1 MGEFF
6 VRRPIVAMVIS
17 IIIVLLGLLALQKTP
32 VSQYPDI
39 VPPVVK
45 ITTSFTGANAL
56 NVEQAVATPIEQKVN
71 GVENMLYIKSINTS
85 DGACT
90 IEVTFDVGTNL
101 DNANMLTQNRQNQS
115 SPFMPSSVKQQ
126 GVVVKKSLSFPMM
139 LITITSDNPK
149 YDAKF
154 LNNYASINV
163 LDQLSRIKGVGEVA
177 LFGGSD
183 YSMRV
188 WLKPDVMS
196 KLGVTVD
203 DVKNALNAQNMISPG
218 GKFGAEPAPMG
229 TDFTYGVTLQDRLVN
244 EKQFANIVVRSK
256 EDGAQVLLS
265 DISRVELGTEN
276 YSSSARRNNAP
287 SAVLALYQ
295 MPGSNALEVSDQV
308 KSAMKEV
315 SEKFPTG
322 IKYQESLD
330 TTLAITAGVEDIVH
344 TLFEAI
350 LLVIL
355 VVFIFLQNWRATLI
369 PLITVPVSLIG
380 TIAVFPLLGFSINTL
395 SLLGLVLAIG
405 IVVDD
410 AIVVVEAVIHHIE
423 KGKTPREATIQAMK
437 EVSGP
442 VIAIALIL
450 CAVFIPVAMTP
461 GITGRFYQQFAITIA
476 VSVAFSAFSALSLSP
491 ALCAMLLKPTK
502 PVEEQTGWL
511 AKFFAGFNRIFE
523 KVTGGYLK
531 GATFFA
537 KKSMRIVAL
546 LGVVLLGVVLLGKK
560 IPLGFIPEE
569 DQGYVLV
576 NIVLPPASSLQR
588 TNEVSK
594 KVDSFLKDEESILS
608 YTTINGYS
616 ALTSSFQPNNAFV
629 FISLKPWEER
639 TETAKQLV
647 DKLNRRLSTQITN
660 ASAFAFGPPAIQGL
674 GASAGFSLMLQ
685 DRGGNSPQYLAQQ
698 TQAFIAAAQKRPE
711 IQRIYTT
718 FNAGTPQIKLE
729 IDNDKA
735 MKLGV
740 PVSKVTE
747 ALGAFLGGSYVND
760 FNRFGRQY
768 KVYLQGEAV
777 DRVKPE
783 NLNLIYVKN
792 NNGDM
797 LPISTLVTATK
808 VTGPDFTNRLNLF
821 RAAEIGG
828 SPNDGYSSA
837 QALTALEEVAKEVL
851 PVDMSY
857 DYINLSYQEKHSPG
871 GGTVF
876 LMALVFVFLILAAQ
890 YESWKLPFSVLL
902 GAPLAVFGAFL
913 GLFLARF
920 TSDAYVNNVFA
931 QIGLVLLI
939 GLVAKN
945 AILIVEFA
953 KEEHEKKGVPLYE
966 AAMTS
971 AKLRFRPILM
981 TAFAFILGVVPLLT
995 ATGAGSQARIVM
1007 GMAVFSGMLI
1017 ATVLGVLI
1025 VPGLYVMIENIGKK
1039 KAVVV
1044 ATENNMD
1051 PKTTGHEE

>member
-32 VSQYPDI
+32 ISQYPDI
-39 VPPVVK
+39 NPPVVK

-56 NVEQAVATPIEQKVN
+56 NVEQAVSTPIEQKVN
-71 GVENMLYIKSINTS
+71 GVENMLYMKSINTS

-101 DNANMLTQNRQNQS
+101 DNANMLTQNRQNQAA
-115 SPFMPSSVKQQ
+115 PFMPSSVKQQ

-139 LITITSDNPK
+139 LFTVTSANPK
-149 YDAKF
+149 FDAKF
-154 LNNYASINV
+154 LNNYASINIV
-163 LDQLSRIKGVGEVA
+163 DQLARIKGVGEVS

-183 YSMRV
+183 YSMRI

-196 KLGVTVD
+196 KLGVTVEE
-203 DVKNALNAQNMISPG
+203 VKNALNAQNMISPG

-229 TDFTYGVTLQDRLVN
+229 TDFTYGVTLQDRLVT

-265 DISRVELGTEN
+265 DISRIELGTEN
-276 YSSSARRNNAP
+276 YSSSARRNSSP
-287 SAVLALYQ
+287 SAVIALYQ
-295 MPGSNALEVSDQV
+295 MPGSNALEVAETA
-308 KSAMKEV
+308 KNAMKEIA
-315 SEKFPTG
+315 EKFPKD
-322 IKYQESLD
+322 IEYQESLD
-330 TTLAITAGVEDIVH
+330 TTLAITAGVDDIVH

-350 LLVIL
+350 ILVIL

-537 KKSMRIVAL
+537 KKSMRIV
-546 LGVVLLGVVLLGKK
+546 VLLGVVLLAVVFLGKK
-560 IPLGFIPEE
+560 IPPGFIPEE

-576 NIVLPPASSLQR
+576 NISLPPASSLQR
-588 TNEVSK
+588 TDEVTK
-594 KVDSFLKDEESILS
+594 KIDGFLKEEESILS
-608 YTTINGYS
+608 YTTINGFS
-616 ALTSSFQPNNAFV
+616 MLTNSYQPNNGFI

-639 TETAKQLV
+639 SETAKQFV
-647 DKLNRRLSTQITN
+647 DRLNKKLATQITN
-660 ASAFAFGPPAIQGL
+660 ATAFSFGPPAIQGL

-685 DRGGNSPQYLAQQ
+685 DRGGNSPQYLAEQ

-711 IQRIYTT
+711 IKRIYTT
-718 FNAGTPQIKLE
+718 YNAGTPQIKLE

-747 ALGAFLGGSYVND
+747 ALGAFLGGTYVND

-821 RAAEIGG
+821 RSAEIGG
-828 SPNDGYSSA
+828 SPNDGFSSA
-837 QALTALEEVAKEVL
+837 QALTALEEVAKETL
-851 PVDMSY
+851 PADMSY

-871 GGTVF
+871 GSSVF

-953 KEEHEKKGVPLYE
+953 KEEYEKGVPLYE
-966 AAMTS
+966 AAMVS

-981 TAFAFILGVVPLLT
+981 TAFAFILGVIPLLS

-1017 ATVLGVLI
+1017 ATILGVLI
-1025 VPGLYVMIENIGKK
+1025 VPGLYVAIESIGKK
-1039 KAVVV
+1039 KEEVV
-1044 ATENNMD
+1044 ATENNVNS
-1051 PKTTGHEE
+1051 KTTDHE

>member
-17 IIIVLLGLLALQKTP
+17 IIIVILGLLALQKTP
-32 VSQYPDI
+32 ISQYPDI
-39 VPPVVK
+39 NPPVVK
-45 ITTSFTGANAL
+45 ITTRFTGANAL

-71 GVENMLYIKSINTS
+71 GVENMLYMKSTNTS
-85 DGACT
+85 DGSCT
-90 IEVTFDVGTNL
+90 IEVTFEVGTNL
-101 DNANMLTQNRQNQS
+101 DNANMLTQNRQDQS
-115 SPFMPSSVKQQ
+115 LPFMPSSVKQQ

-139 LITITSDNPK
+139 LFTITSKNPK
-149 YDAKF
+149 FDAKF

-163 LDQLSRIKGVGEVA
+163 VDQLSRIKGVGEVS

-183 YSMRV
+183 YSMRI
-188 WLKPDVMS
+188 WLKPDIMS

-203 DVKNALNAQNMISPG
+203 EVKNALNAQNMISPG
-218 GKFGAEPAPMG
+218 GKFGAEPAPAG
-229 TDFTYGVTLQDRLVN
+229 TEFTYGVTLQDRLVT
-244 EKQFANIVVRSK
+244 EKQFEKIVVRSK
-256 EDGAQVLLS
+256 DDGSQVLLS
-265 DISRVELGTEN
+265 DISRIELGSEN
-276 YSSSARRNNAP
+276 YSSNARRNSSP
-287 SAVLALYQ
+287 SAVIAIYQ
-295 MPGSNALEVSDQV
+295 MPGSNALEVAENA
-308 KSAMKEV
+308 KKAMEEIA
-315 SEKFPTG
+315 EKFPKD
-322 IKYQESLD
+322 IEYQESLD

-437 EVSGP
+437 EVTGP

-450 CAVFIPVAMTP
+450 IAVFVPVAMTP

-491 ALCAMLLKPTK
+491 ALCVMLLKPTK

-531 GATFFA
+531 GVTFFA

-546 LGVVLLGVVLLGKK
+546 LAIVLLAVTLLGKK
-560 IPLGFIPEE
+560 IPMGFIPEE
-569 DQGYVLV
+569 DQGYALV
-576 NIVLPPASSLQR
+576 NISLPPASSLQR
-588 TNEVSK
+588 TDEISK
-594 KVDSFLKDEESILS
+594 QVDRILAEEESILS
-608 YTTINGYS
+608 YTTINGFS
-616 ALTSSFQPNNAFV
+616 MLTGSYQTNSAFV

-639 TETAKQLV
+639 SQTAKQFI
-647 DKLNRRLSTQITN
+647 DKLNLKLSTQIT
-660 ASAFAFGPPAIQGL
+660 AATAFSFGPPAIQGL
-674 GASAGFSLMLQ
+674 GASAGFSLILQ
-685 DRGGNSPQYLAQQ
+685 DRGGNSPQYLSQQ

-711 IQRIYTT
+711 IKRIYTT
-718 FNAGTPQIKLE
+718 YNAGTPQVKLE

-760 FNRFGRQY
+760 FNRFGRQF
-768 KVYLQGEAV
+768 KVYLQGEAT

-792 NNGDM
+792 DKGDM
-797 LPISTLVTATK
+797 LPLSTLVTATK
-808 VTGPDFTNRLNLF
+808 VTGPEFTNRLNLF
-821 RAAEIGG
+821 RSAEIGG
-828 SPNDGYSSA
+828 GPAEGYSFIEA
-837 QALTALEEVAKEVL
+837 QNALEEVAKETL
-851 PVDMSY
+851 PADMSY
-857 DYINLSYQEKHSPG
+857 DFINLSYQIKNSPSG
-871 GGTVF
+871 SSVF
-876 LMALVFVFLILAAQ
+876 LMALIFVFLILAAQ

-913 GLFLARF
+913 GLFLAHF
-920 TSDAYVNNVFA
+920 GSDAYVNNVFA

-953 KEEHEKKGVPLYE
+953 KEEHERGTPLYQ
-966 AAMTS
+966 AAMTA

-1007 GMAVFSGMLI
+1007 GMTVFAGMLI

-1025 VPGLYVMIENIGKK
+1025 VPGLYVMIESIGKK
-1039 KAVVV
+1039 KEVVV
-1044 ATENNMD
+1044 TAENNVD
-1051 PKTTGHEE
+1051 TKPTNHE

>member
-17 IIIVLLGLLALQKTP
+17 IIIVILGLLALQKTP

-39 VPPVVK
+39 NPPVVK
-45 ITTSFTGANAL
+45 ITTRFTGANAL

-71 GVENMLYIKSINTS
+71 GVENMLYMKSTNTS

-101 DNANMLTQNRQNQS
+101 DNANMLTQNRQAQS
-115 SPFMPSSVKQQ
+115 APFMPSSVKQQ

-139 LITITSDNPK
+139 LFTITSTNPK
-149 YDAKF
+149 FDAKF

-163 LDQLSRIKGVGEVA
+163 VDQLGRINGVGEVS

-183 YSMRV
+183 YSMRI
-188 WLKPDVMS
+188 WLKPDIMS

-203 DVKNALNAQNMISPG
+203 EVKNALNAQNMISPG
-218 GKFGAEPAPMG
+218 GKFGSEPAPQG
-229 TDFTYGVTLQDRLVN
+229 TEFTYGVTLQDRLVT
-244 EKQFANIVVRSK
+244 EKQFGNIVVRSND
-256 EDGAQVLLS
+256 DGAQVLLS
-265 DISRVELGTEN
+265 DISRIELGSEN
-276 YSSSARRNNAP
+276 YSSSARRNSSP
-287 SAVLALYQ
+287 SAVIALYQ
-295 MPGSNALEVSDQV
+295 MPGSNALEVAEAA
-308 KSAMKEV
+308 KKAMKEIA
-315 SEKFPTG
+315 EKFPKD
-322 IKYQESLD
+322 IEFQESLD

-344 TLFEAI
+344 TLFEAV

-369 PLITVPVSLIG
+369 PLITVPISLIG

-410 AIVVVEAVIHHIE
+410 AIVVVEAVMHHIE

-450 CAVFIPVAMTP
+450 IAVFVPVAMTP

-537 KKSMRIVAL
+537 KKSIRIVAL
-546 LGVVLLGVVLLGKK
+546 LAVVLLAVTLLGKK
-560 IPLGFIPEE
+560 IPMGFIPEE
-569 DQGYVLV
+569 DQGYALV
-576 NIVLPPASSLQR
+576 NISLPPASSLQR
-588 TNEVSK
+588 TDEVSK
-594 KVDSFLKDEESILS
+594 QVDSFLANEESILS
-608 YTTINGYS
+608 YTTINGFS
-616 ALTSSFQPNNAFV
+616 MLTGSYQTNSAFV

-639 TETAKQLV
+639 SETAKEFV
-647 DKLNRRLSTQITN
+647 DKLNAKLSTQITK
-660 ASAFAFGPPAIQGL
+660 ATAFAFGPPAIQGL
-674 GASAGFSLMLQ
+674 GASAGFSLILQ
-685 DRGGNSPQYLAQQ
+685 DRGGNSPQYLSQQ

-711 IQRIYTT
+711 IGRIYTT
-718 FNAGTPQIKLE
+718 YNAGTPQIKLE
-729 IDNDKA
+729 IDNNKA

-740 PVSKVTE
+740 PVSKITD
-747 ALGAFLGGSYVND
+747 ALGAILGGTYIND

-768 KVYLQGEAV
+768 KVFLQGEAA

-792 NNGDM
+792 DNGDM
-797 LPISTLVTATK
+797 LPLSTLVTATK
-808 VTGPDFTNRLNLF
+808 VTGPEFTNRVNLF
-821 RAAEIGG
+821 RSAEIGG
-828 SPNDGYSSA
+828 GPAKGYSFIQA
-837 QALTALEEVAKEVL
+837 QDALEEVAKETL
-851 PVDMSY
+851 PADMSY
-857 DYINLSYQEKHSPG
+857 DFINLSYQIKHSPG
-871 GGTVF
+871 GSSVF

-902 GAPLAVFGAFL
+902 GAPFAVFGAFL
-913 GLFLARF
+913 GLFLAGLG
-920 TSDAYVNNVFA
+920 SDAYVNNVFA

-953 KEEHEKKGVPLYE
+953 KEEYEKGVPLFE
-966 AAMTS
+966 ASMVA

-1007 GMAVFSGMLI
+1007 GMVVFSGMLI
-1017 ATVLGVLI
+1017 ATILGVLV
-1025 VPGLYVMIENIGKK
+1025 VPGLFIMIEKIGSKK
-1039 KAVVV
+1039 KEIKEV
-1044 ATENNMD
+1044 ENNIESN
-1051 PKTTGHEE
+1051 TSSHE

>member
-32 VSQYPDI
+32 ISQYPDI
-39 VPPVVK
+39 NPPVVK

-71 GVENMLYIKSINTS
+71 GVENMLYMKSINTS

-115 SPFMPSSVKQQ
+115 APFMPSSVKQQ

-139 LITITSDNPK
+139 LFTVTSPNPK
-149 YDAKF
+149 FDAKF
-154 LNNYASINV
+154 LNNYASINIV
-163 LDQLSRIKGVGEVA
+163 DQLARIKGVGEVA
-177 LFGGSD
+177 LMGGSD
-183 YSMRV
+183 YSLRV
-188 WLKPDVMS
+188 WLKPEVMS
-196 KLGVTVD
+196 KLGITVD
-203 DVKNALNAQNMISPG
+203 EVKNALNAQNMISPG

-229 TDFTYGVTLQDRLVN
+229 TDFTYGVTLQDRLVT
-244 EKQFANIVVRSK
+244 ERQFLDIVVRSK
-256 EDGAQVLLS
+256 DDGSHVLLG

-276 YSSSARRNNAP
+276 YSSSARRNSSPA
-287 SAVLALYQ
+287 AVIGLYQ
-295 MPGSNALEVSDQV
+295 MPGSNALEVAATA
-308 KSAMKEV
+308 KKAMKEM
-315 SEKFPTG
+315 SEKFP
-322 IKYQESLD
+322 KDVVYQESLD
-330 TTLAITAGVEDIVH
+330 TTLAITAGVEDIIH

-350 LLVIL
+350 ILVIL

-511 AKFFAGFNRIFE
+511 AKFFAGFNRIFN

-531 GATFFA
+531 GATYFA
-537 KKSMRIVAL
+537 KKGMRIVAL
-546 LGVVLLGVVLLGKK
+546 LGVIIVAVALLGKK

-569 DQGYVLV
+569 DQGYIMLT
-576 NIVLPPASSLQR
+576 IGLPPASSMQR
-588 TNEVSK
+588 TDEISK
-594 KVDSFLKDEESILS
+594 KVDSFLSEEESILS
-608 YTTINGYS
+608 YTTVNGFS
-616 ALTSSFQPNNAFV
+616 MLTGSYQPNNAFI

-639 TETAKQLV
+639 SETAKQLV
-647 DKLNRRLSTQITN
+647 DRLNKKLATQITT
-660 ASAFAFGPPAIQGL
+660 ATAFAFGPPAIQGL

-685 DRGGNSPQYLAQQ
+685 DRGGNTPQYLAEQ

-711 IQRIYTT
+711 IKRIYTT
-718 FNAGTPQIKLE
+718 FNAGTPQIKLD
-729 IDNDKA
+729 IDTDKA

-747 ALGAFLGGSYVND
+747 ALGTVLGGSYVND

-768 KVYLQGEAV
+768 KVYLQGEAI

-797 LPISTLVTATK
+797 LPVSTLVTATK

-821 RAAEIGG
+821 RSAEIGG

-837 QALTALEEVAKEVL
+837 QALTALEEVAAEIL
-851 PVDMSY
+851 PADMSY

-871 GGTVF
+871 GSSVF
-876 LMALVFVFLILAAQ
+876 LMALIFVFLILAAQ

-1017 ATVLGVLI
+1017 ATILGVLI

-1039 KAVVV
+1039 KEEVVV
-1044 ATENNMD
+1044 IENNVD
-1051 PKTTGHEE
+1051 SKTTDHE

>member
-6 VRRPIVAMVIS
+6 VRRPIVAIVIS
-17 IIIVLLGLLALQKTP
+17 IIIVILGLLALQETP
-32 VSQYPDI
+32 ISQYPDI
-39 VPPVVK
+39 NPPVVK
-45 ITTSFTGANAL
+45 ITTRFTGANAL

-71 GVENMLYIKSINTS
+71 GVENMLYMKSTNTS

-90 IEVTFDVGTNL
+90 IEVTFEVGTDL
-101 DNANMLTQNRQNQS
+101 DNANMLTQNRQNQAA
-115 SPFMPSSVKQQ
+115 PFMPSSVKQQ

-139 LITITSDNPK
+139 LFTITSTNPK
-149 YDAKF
+149 FDAKF
-154 LNNYASINV
+154 LNNYASINIV
-163 LDQLSRIKGVGEVA
+163 DQLGRIKGVGEVS

-183 YSMRV
+183 YSMRI
-188 WLKPDVMS
+188 WLKPDIMS

-203 DVKNALNAQNMISPG
+203 EVKNALNAQNMISPG
-218 GKFGAEPAPMG
+218 GKFGSEPAPLG
-229 TDFTYGVTLQDRLVN
+229 TDFTYGVSLQDRLVT
-244 EKQFANIVVRSK
+244 EKEFGSIVVRSN

-265 DISRVELGTEN
+265 DISRIELGSEN
-276 YSSSARRNNAP
+276 YSSSARRNSLP
-287 SAVLALYQ
+287 TAVIALYQ
-295 MPGSNALEVSDQV
+295 MPGSNALEVAEAA
-308 KSAMKEV
+308 KKTMKEIA
-315 SEKFPTG
+315 EKFPKD
-322 IKYQESLD
+322 IESQESLD
-330 TTLAITAGVEDIVH
+330 TTLAITAGVEDIIH
-344 TLFEAI
+344 TLFEAV

-369 PLITVPVSLIG
+369 PLITVPISLIG
-380 TIAVFPLLGFSINTL
+380 TIAVFPMLGFSINTL

-450 CAVFIPVAMTP
+450 IAVFVPVAMTP

-537 KKSMRIVAL
+537 KKSMRIIAL
-546 LGVVLLGVVLLGKK
+546 LAIVLLAVTLLGKK
-560 IPLGFIPEE
+560 IPMGFIPEE

-576 NIVLPPASSLQR
+576 NISLPPASSLQR
-588 TNEVSK
+588 TDEISK
-594 KVDSFLKDEESILS
+594 QVDQLLSKEESILS
-608 YTTINGYS
+608 YTTINGFS
-616 ALTSSFQPNNAFV
+616 MLTGSYQTNSAFV

-639 TETAKQLV
+639 SETAKQIIE
-647 DKLNRRLSTQITN
+647 KLNKKLSTQITT
-660 ASAFAFGPPAIQGL
+660 ATAFAFGPPAIQGL
-674 GASAGFSLMLQ
+674 GASAGFSLILQ
-685 DRGGNSPQYLAQQ
+685 DRGGNPPQYLYEQ
-698 TQAFIAAAQKRPE
+698 TQAFIAAAKKRPE
-711 IQRIYTT
+711 IGRIYTT
-718 FNAGTPQIKLE
+718 YNAGTPQIKLE
-729 IDNDKA
+729 IDNNKA

-740 PVSKVTE
+740 PVSKITE
-747 ALGAFLGGSYVND
+747 ALGAILGGTYIND

-768 KVYLQGEAV
+768 KVFLQGEAV

-792 NNGDM
+792 ANGDM
-797 LPISTLVTATK
+797 LPLSTVVTATK
-808 VTGPDFTNRLNLF
+808 VTGPEFTNRLNLF
-821 RAAEIGG
+821 RSAEIGG
-828 SPNDGYSSA
+828 GPAKGYSFIQA
-837 QALTALEEVAKEVL
+837 QDALEEVAKETL
-851 PVDMSY
+851 PSDMSY
-857 DYINLSYQEKHSPG
+857 DFINLSYQIKHSPG
-871 GGTVF
+871 SSTVF
-876 LMALVFVFLILAAQ
+876 LMALIFVFLILAAQ

-902 GAPLAVFGAFL
+902 GAPFAVFGAFL
-913 GLFLARF
+913 GLFLAGIG
-920 TSDAYVNNVFA
+920 SDAYVNNVFA

-953 KEEHEKKGVPLYE
+953 KEEYDKGVPIFE
-966 AAMTS
+966 AAMVA

-1007 GMAVFSGMLI
+1007 GMVVFSGMLV
-1017 ATVLGVLI
+1017 ATILGVLI
-1025 VPGLYVMIENIGKK
+1025 VPGLYIMIEKTGSKK
-1039 KAVVV
+1039 KEL
-1044 ATENNMD
+1044 TEDKKNTESNLSS
-1051 PKTTGHEE
+1051 HE